1 MNASSCGLAAAILL
15 TLTPI
20 YSAGAGEVM
29 IVRPGGFAHADHM
42 RRAPE
47 FAREGHRSFADR
59 DDRFGNDRFR
69 DDRFRDDRFR
79 RERRDFGGNW
89 GGYYG
94 GPSYEAPVAEAP
106 PAQFF
111 SGPSVNITITVAP
124 PSPSGQAA
132 ARAYAR
138 PFGPRI
144 ITIGASSKATDLAKL
159 PIIVYGRPPAGE
171 TD

>member
-1 MNASSCGLAAAILL
+1 MNASLCGLAAAILL

-20 YSAGAGEVM
+20 HSVSAGGVM
-29 IVRPGGFAHADHM
+29 IVRPSGSAHADHM

-47 FAREGHRSFADR
+47 FAREDHRFFRDR
-59 DDRFGNDRFR
+59 DNRFSD
-69 DDRFRDDRFR
+69 RDDRFR

-89 GGYYG
+89 GSYYG
-94 GPSYEAPVAEAP
+94 GPNYEAPVAEAA

-111 SGPSVNITITVAP
+111 SGPSINITLTVAP
-124 PSPSGQAA
+124 PSSAAQAA

-144 ITIGASSKATDLAKL
+144 ITIGASSKATDVAKL
-159 PIIVYGRPPAGE
+159 PIIVYGRPPVGE